1 MSRLF
6 TSGDQG
12 IGASASASASVLP
25 VNIQGLFPLEL
36 TGLISLESKG
46 LSTAPQF
53 ESINSLEFSLLY
65 GPTLT
70 SIHDYWKNH
79 SSDYMWTFVGKVMSL
94 LFNTLSRFIIVWLS
108 RSKYLLIDMK
118 KKQVKFIFKLH
129 VT

>member
-12 IGASASASASVLP
+12 IGASASASVLP

>member
-12 IGASASASASVLP
+12 IGASASASVLP

-129 VT
+129 VK

>member
-12 IGASASASASVLP
+12 IGASASASVLP

-46 LSTAPQF
+46 LSTAPQY